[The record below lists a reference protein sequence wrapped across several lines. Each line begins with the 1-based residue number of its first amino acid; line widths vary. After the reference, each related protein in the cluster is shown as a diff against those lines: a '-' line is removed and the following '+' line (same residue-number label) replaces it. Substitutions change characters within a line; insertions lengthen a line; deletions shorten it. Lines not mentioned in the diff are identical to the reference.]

1 MSAPASV
8 KYLIDT
14 FRDHREH
21 YTSPSYNEAQLRTEF
36 LDPLFE
42 ALGWDMH
49 NKQGYASAYKDV
61 IHEDAIKIGG
71 STRAPDYCF
80 RIGGTRKFFL
90 EAKKP
95 NVNIKR
101 DGAAAYQLRRYAW
114 SAKLPLSI
122 LCDFEEFAIYDT
134 RIQPAASDAASI
146 ARTFY
151 CTFNEYDDKWG
162 EIETIFSRESIL
174 KGSFDKYA
182 DGTRKKRGT
191 AEVDDAFLLEIERWR
206 EMLAKNFAL
215 RNPGLSVNDLNFAV
229 QKTIDRIVFL
239 RICED
244 RGTEDYGRL
253 RGVLDQPQMYS
264 RLCELFS
271 QADDRYNSGLF
282 HFQKSKKQDPDS
294 DGLTMGLALDD
305 RVVKDVLQHLY
316 YPESPY
322 EFSVLPADILGQV
335 YERFLG
341 KTITL
346 DRAHRASI
354 DAKPEV
360 RKAGGVYYTPS
371 YVVDL
376 ITEKTVGQL
385 LNGKLGSKPIPV
397 AKAAEIKV
405 LDPACGS
412 GSFLIVAYQYLL
424 DWHLAQYAKNVAT
437 HSRGKEPKIYQKK
450 GGEYRLTTSER
461 KRILLNN
468 IFGVDIDPQAV
479 EVTKLSLL
487 LKVLEG
493 ETEQVIQRDWLKER
507 QRILPDLDH
516 NIRCG
521 NSLIEPDIFNQE
533 QIVGLSEEQ
542 TYRINAFDW
551 QANFPRVFEQGG
563 FDCVIGNPPYV
574 FTRELITEF
583 ERDYYSTRYA
593 LSWEKH
599 NTYLLFM
606 EKMLK
611 LLSNTGIGGYIVP
624 NSWLT
629 IESAKLLREVITRKL
644 EAVIDF
650 NYLVFRGVGME
661 PTVFTLSP
669 SKKTPT
675 VLCARVNEQSEL
687 GTLELTKIDSKHWIE
702 EGRILINQDNAAMHI
717 LSGIKADSQA
727 LGNLFDVRTGLQA
740 YETGKGKPA
749 QSAQDVKEHVFDRT
763 APDGDSC
770 LMYLEGRDVSR
781 YLIRWGGSYL
791 LYGPWLSQPRE
802 LGMFSRPRILIR
814 EITSSLPH
822 SIHAVFETK
831 TYLNN
836 KSILN
841 VLDTQDNVDRLK
853 ILCAILNSRL
863 MSKLY
868 MAFAVKA
875 ARKVFPKIVINNLR
889 EFAVPS
895 AFTPT
900 FHRSA
905 AGKRIVE
912 LFDEIAR
919 LTTDVSEAKN
929 PEMRTRL
936 SVTLRTAETK
946 LDKAVCDLYGVSAE
960 DASIALATA

>member
-1 MSAPASV
+1 MPAPASLKILV
-8 KYLIDT
+8 ET
-14 FRDHREH
+14 FRAHRDH
-21 YTSPSYNEAQLRTEF
+21 YTSASYNEAQLRTEF

-49 NKQGYASAYKDV
+49 NKQGYANAYKEV

-71 STRAPDYCF
+71 STHAPDYCF
-80 RIGGTRKFFL
+80 RVGGTRKFFL

-95 NVNIKR
+95 SVNIKR
-101 DGAAAYQLRRYAW
+101 DEASAYQLRRYAW

-134 RIQPAASDAASI
+134 RIKPAVNDAAAV

-151 CTFNEYDDKWG
+151 CTFEEYEEKWS
-162 EIETIFSRESIL
+162 EIEAVFARESIL

-182 DGTRKKRGT
+182 DGTRRKRGT
-191 AEVDDAFLLEIERWR
+191 TEVDDAFLLEIERWR

-215 RNPGLSVNDLNFAV
+215 RNAGLSVYDLNFAV

-253 RGVLDQPQMYS
+253 RAILDQPHTYA
-264 RLCELFS
+264 RLCELFGE
-271 QADDRYNSGLF
+271 ADDRYNSGLF
-282 HFQKSKKQDPDS
+282 HFQKGKRSDPNS
-294 DGLTMGLALDD
+294 DGLTLGLSLDD
-305 RVVKDVLQHLY
+305 KVVKDLLRHLY

-346 DRAHRASI
+346 DRAHRAAI
-354 DAKPEV
+354 DEKPEV

-371 YVVDL
+371 YIVDL
-376 ITEKTVGQL
+376 IADKTLGLL
-385 LNGKLGSKPIPV
+385 LNGRSGTKPIPV
-397 AKAAEIKV
+397 TKAAEIRV

-424 DWHLAQYAKNVAT
+424 DWHLAQYTKSVST
-437 HSRGKEPKIYQKK
+437 HARGKDPKIYQNR

-521 NSLIEPDIFNQE
+521 NSLIETDIFEQD
-533 QIVGLSEEQ
+533 QIVEISEDE
-542 TYRINAFDW
+542 TFRINAFDW
-551 QANFPRVFEQGG
+551 RANFPQVFEQGG
-563 FDCVIGNPPYV
+563 FDCVIGNPPYI

-583 ERDYYSTRYA
+583 ERNYYSRRYL

-599 NTYLLFM
+599 NTYLLFI
-606 EKMLK
+606 EKMLS
-611 LLSNTGIGGYIVP
+611 LLSKGGIGGYIVP

-629 IESAKLLREVITRKL
+629 IESAKLLREVITKKL
-644 EAVIDF
+644 EMVIDF
-650 NYLVFRGVGME
+650 NYVVFRGVGME

-669 SKKTPT
+669 GKTAAA
-675 VLCARVNEQSEL
+675 VSCARVTQQSEL
-687 GTLELTKIDSKHWIE
+687 RNLEMIKIDSKGWVQ
-702 EGRILINQDNAAMHI
+702 EGRILINQDSEAIRI
-717 LSGIKADSQA
+717 LSLLKASAQP
-727 LGNLFDVRTGLQA
+727 LGDLFEVRTGLQA
-740 YETGKGKPA
+740 YETGKGTPA
-749 QSAQDVKEHVFDRT
+749 QTADDVKDHVFDRRV
-763 APDGDSC
+763 PEGKNC
-770 LMYLEGRDVSR
+770 LKYLEGRDVSR
-781 YLIRWGGSYL
+781 YVIDWSGSYL
-791 LYGPWLSQPRE
+791 LYGPWLAQPRE
-802 LGMFSRPRILIR
+802 LGMFTRPRILIR
-814 EITSSLPH
+814 EITSSLPY
-822 SIHAVFETK
+822 SIHAALTTS

-836 KSILN
+836 KSVLN
-841 VLDTQDNVDRLK
+841 VLDEDDNIARLK

-875 ARKVFPKIVINNLR
+875 ARRIFPKIVINNLR
-889 EFAVPS
+889 EFAMPS
-895 AFTPT
+895 AFKVD
-900 FHRSA
+900 FHVSSA
-905 AGKRIVE
+905 GQRIVA
-912 LFDEIAR
+912 LFDEVSR
-919 LTTDVSEAKN
+919 LTAEVTNAKN
-929 PEMRTRL
+929 PETRARANVSL
-936 SVTLRTAETK
+936 GSAETRME
-946 LDKAVCDLYGVSAE
+946 KAICDLYGLSQE
-960 DASIALATA
+960 DARAALSS